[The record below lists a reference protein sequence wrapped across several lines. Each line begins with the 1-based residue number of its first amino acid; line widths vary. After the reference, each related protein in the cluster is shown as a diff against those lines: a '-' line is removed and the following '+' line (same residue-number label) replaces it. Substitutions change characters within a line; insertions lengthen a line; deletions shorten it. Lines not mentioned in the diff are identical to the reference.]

1 MTRGLDANGK
11 IYMAAN
17 AILQPSKFSV
27 SSMAILQQTS
37 NSLRWTF
44 YQIFHGSK
52 TMPRNLEL
60 VKSIYNT
67 LKVDNQICDGNRPYP
82 QEDCKTDG
90 MSIDVRYV
98 LRFQMLMW
106 VHLQGGR
113 NLSFSYP
120 GSKSTKD
127 ALTGVSFSIKAG
139 QLVVI
144 VGPNGSGKSTI
155 VKILNRLYDPTSGE
169 VLVDGQP
176 MNSYR
181 IADLRQATADLTQ
194 DHTLYPL
201 SIREN
206 IGLGHPP
213 CVSDMES
220 ITQSAKLGGSYDF
233 ISKFEQGFA
242 TTLHPF
248 RTARLGNLGG
258 TYTHP
263 LKEIFDKLEKQVDV
277 SGRPTSLHSIS

>member
-1 MTRGLDANGK
+1 
-11 IYMAAN
+11 
-17 AILQPSKFSV
+17 
-27 SSMAILQQTS
+27 
-37 NSLRWTF
+37 
-44 YQIFHGSK
+44 
-52 TMPRNLEL
+52 
-60 VKSIYNT
+60 
-67 LKVDNQICDGNRPYP
+67 
-82 QEDCKTDG
+82 
-90 MSIDVRYV
+90 
-98 LRFQMLMW
+98 MLMW

-120 GSKSTKD
+120 GNKSTND

-181 IADLRQATADLTQ
+181 IADLRQANADLTQ

-213 CVSDMES
+213 CVTDMEL
-220 ITQSAKLGGSYDF
+220 ITQAAKLGGAYDF
-233 ISKFEQGFA
+233 ISKFEQGFD
-242 TTLHPF
+242 TTLHPVQ
-248 RTARLGNLGG
+248 TAYLGHLGG
-258 TYTHP
+258 THTHP
-263 LKEIFDKLEKQVDV
+263 LKEIFNKLEKQVDV
-277 SGRPTSLHSIS
+277 SGVHTLSCSVPR